1 MEEYMQK
8 RIISFG
14 VLGVGA
20 ALILFP
26 VLMNLY
32 YMFTCEVELRNRGE
46 FQAYYTT
53 SSGGDANQLNT
64 VRISRFEEPNPTE
77 GIYSGRAYIPART
90 ASDNYFDGR
99 ESTFENPLGTNYRQS
114 SARGSGVYRP
124 TTYTS
129 NNDEREYDEDGLPA
143 KIYHSIKYKLAFYI
157 QLFGLWHMAI
167 MCLGIFII
175 VIGLLVFRES
185 ILMQERT
192 VSFCG
197 VDRLIYS
204 DVEQIANPIHTEVKQ
219 MNNSIHTEVKQ
230 MDNPIHTE
238 GEKIANPI
246 HTEVKQIDNP
256 IHTEGEKMDNPIHTE
271 GEKMDNPIH
280 TEDEQMDN
288 PIHTDVEH
296 MDNPIHTEVEKMDN
310 PIHTEVEQMATEVT
324 LEKPQLET
332 LEPTEEICNE
342 NEILNRLE
350 RGVNAKPERPC
361 ITKKQWEDMV
371 EAHDKKYS
379 GIAVDLAIP
388 SNLC

>member
-280 TEDEQMDN
+280 TE
-288 PIHTDVEH
+288 
-296 MDNPIHTEVEKMDN
+296 VEKMDN